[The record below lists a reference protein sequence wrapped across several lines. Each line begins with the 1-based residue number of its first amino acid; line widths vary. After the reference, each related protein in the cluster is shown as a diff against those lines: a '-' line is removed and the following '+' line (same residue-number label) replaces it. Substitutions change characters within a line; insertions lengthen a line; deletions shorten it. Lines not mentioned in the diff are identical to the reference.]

1 MAMKISTR
9 PQNRQRRNNRMT
21 KTQKTKKIKS
31 IETKDGDRD
40 DYSRQQQEYQEGHI
54 SSDLDYKPAAASKPL
69 NDLDTHQAYDI
80 EMTMPTIQNQQQGT
94 PEEES
99 ELPMIHRADSYGR
112 IPAPHENDVLCGR
125 GGSINSHPGNITFR
139 EWVYERKTQYNLA
152 DSKKDKT
159 IVVNE
164 VLDLVRSVSP
174 PGRFLQKH
182 NSGWIEI
189 DDAKAMAKIS
199 QALREGAPA
208 MRAAHGKKATKRRS
222 DSTRSPSPPRRESK
236 RRAKKRNFDDYV
248 PSETVP
254 ASSNLL
260 SPNVAISSAPL
271 TPPPSLEGNEDY
283 HHHDDLMRNDHVYNY
298 FDHTGGLNELLL
310 EQSNEASA
318 AAAATAAGRDLQ
330 PHGGDYKASFISPS
344 SYSHH
349 PLIPLGDYRASISE
363 VANAIPP
370 SQIGEMPPR
379 ANNITPT
386 LTSLPPPP
394 ISPGGWDPLS
404 FLPSTPKHARS
415 SVEVMGQSFFP
426 LTPNHAA
433 TSAPTSPYDAN
444 AQGQAF
450 SLQQKQSVRREHS
463 LDASL
468 GSFSNPFEN
477 DSNHFRQYPQ
487 LGLPIPNLGP
497 PQRGLSFGMIGGMPK
512 AKEVDTSLRR
522 RDTSSSYSSNKSRP
536 SSSQN
541 ERKRPPL

>member
-1 MAMKISTR
+1 
-9 PQNRQRRNNRMT
+9 
-21 KTQKTKKIKS
+21 
-31 IETKDGDRD
+31 
-40 DYSRQQQEYQEGHI
+40 
-54 SSDLDYKPAAASKPL
+54 
-69 NDLDTHQAYDI
+69 
-80 EMTMPTIQNQQQGT
+80 
-94 PEEES
+94 
-99 ELPMIHRADSYGR
+99 
-112 IPAPHENDVLCGR
+112 
-125 GGSINSHPGNITFR
+125 
-139 EWVYERKTQYNLA
+139 
-152 DSKKDKT
+152 
-159 IVVNE
+159 
-164 VLDLVRSVSP
+164 
-174 PGRFLQKH
+174 
-182 NSGWIEI
+182 
-189 DDAKAMAKIS
+189 
-199 QALREGAPA
+199 
-208 MRAAHGKKATKRRS
+208 
-222 DSTRSPSPPRRESK
+222 
-236 RRAKKRNFDDYV
+236 
-248 PSETVP
+248 VP